1 MRQQPSF
8 ISAQNTDSKFI
19 YLVFIVVAFGG
30 LSSSVTRW
38 LSKVP
43 SWLTTFAPADALT
56 MKEEA
61 WNAFPECKSGYQSKI
76 CCSGDFLLTASAD
89 KQSSFLA
96 YYFCT
101 SRCSHHERGSLGMH
115 SQNAKQVA
123 SLKFV
128 ARGDFLLTASAD
140 KRKSLGIGLSS
151 DGI

>member
-89 KQSSFLA
+89 KSYIGRVFWSCSWSIVCSVIWMERPCLEEVLLSAFDMERRRWL
-96 YYFCT
+96 T
-101 SRCSHHERGSLGMH
+101 SEKLRDWFRTFFS
-115 SQNAKQVA
+115 K
-123 SLKFV
+123 
-128 ARGDFLLTASAD
+128 
-140 KRKSLGIGLSS
+140 
-151 DGI
+151 